1 MGSVEVTILGQQYK
15 IKGDAPDE
23 YIRELATYV
32 DKKIRDVLEKSPN
45 TAPLK
50 ATILAAISIA
60 DELFRYREDQER
72 YKKEIEEKTEELVR
86 LFE

>member
-23 YIRELATYV
+23 YIRELAIYV
-32 DKKIRDVLEKSPN
+32 DKKIREILEKSPN

-60 DELFRYREDQER
+60 DELFRYREDQEK